1 VWATA
6 SLRLVSRT
14 RCNVLHVAAQSRDPC
29 PASTL
34 KDGPRLCR
42 APSRGR
48 CAASGARTNRLRI
61 NPDPTFK
68 QWTHLRLLAAHFA
81 RALPDRIALVVTRA
95 QGRPGAG
102 WHPGPCAGRCTRGGP
117 QVSQS
122 PGLPCAMVYGLLRAL
137 LGERCTIA
145 PVAERIADAH
155 ARSGSNITA
164 GLDAQTPGVR
174 TTRLDRPRTSSL
186 GLRELA
192 CAHARSHAKT
202 LSASCRTRGGDCSR
216 QGRPAIPIAPDA
228 VASIATLP
236 AVRDD
241 RDPSLVSDRVVRVY
255 GKSEFR

>member
-1 VWATA
+1 MPSERSERWAPALQRTVEPDDA
-6 SLRLVSRT
+6 SLCRGML
-14 RCNVLHVAAQSRDPC
+14 RCVRGTDAQSSDQSRSDLQTAD
-29 PASTL
+29 ASSH
-34 KDGPRLCR
+34 P
-42 APSRGR
+42 P
-48 CAASGARTNRLRI
+48 
-61 NPDPTFK
+61 
-68 QWTHLRLLAAHFA
+68 AHFA

-145 PVAERIADAH
+145 PVAERIADVH